1 MDKNTININKLPSK
15 TWYWLHMNDTK
26 VSWNPDIAPC
36 KVTVEEA
43 FEDKETNS
51 LISGDAAEFA
61 TVESGAGR
69 EADSIFADAQTE
81 KTVLTASDKDAKA
94 TIRLAVDGTTA
105 ASAAGACYLT
115 AEEGTDTTIIET
127 FTKKSVQ
134 AGSLAYR
141 TMIQAKKDSRVRLVQ
156 VFMQDEEQ
164 TLLNDIGC
172 VCDEN
177 AKFDIL
183 QIFIGKGDLYNGIR
197 TDLKGTGAD
206 TQVEIGY
213 LGQKTQKIDVNL
225 IINHFG
231 KKTNC
236 EIQVDGTLKDA
247 AEKVFRGTIDFKNG
261 ASESTGA
268 ETENVLLLG
277 DDVINKT
284 IPIILCAEEDVEG
297 SHGATIGELDEETL
311 FYFESRGI
319 DKETAEDIMTRG
331 KFEMLY
337 RHIGDE
343 QTQKL
348 VEAQLAEVMA
358 DDREEL

>member
-51 LISGDAAEFA
+51 LISGDVAEFA

-115 AEEGTDTTIIET
+115 AEEGTNTTIIET
-127 FTKKSVQ
+127 FTKKSEQ

-141 TMIQAKKDSRVRLVQ
+141 TMIQAKKDSRLRLVQ

-164 TLLNDIGC
+164 TL
-172 VCDEN
+172 
-177 AKFDIL
+177 
-183 QIFIGKGDLYNGIR
+183 
-197 TDLKGTGAD
+197 
-206 TQVEIGY
+206 
-213 LGQKTQKIDVNL
+213 
-225 IINHFG
+225 
-231 KKTNC
+231 
-236 EIQVDGTLKDA
+236 
-247 AEKVFRGTIDFKNG
+247 
-261 ASESTGA
+261 
-268 ETENVLLLG
+268 
-277 DDVINKT
+277 
-284 IPIILCAEEDVEG
+284 
-297 SHGATIGELDEETL
+297 
-311 FYFESRGI
+311 
-319 DKETAEDIMTRG
+319 
-331 KFEMLY
+331 
-337 RHIGDE
+337 
-343 QTQKL
+343 
-348 VEAQLAEVMA
+348 
-358 DDREEL
+358 